1 MDNRITKKRL
11 HDLFSYDWLKA
22 ILIVLGVIIAW
33 EFIYAVASV
42 KLTSGQE
49 FKVFFD
55 QNVYHV
61 ETNQILKDIQDKK
74 ILSYD
79 VLDYGSE
86 NMLADYNL
94 LSTRIEVGEGDIVFT
109 DNKVN
114 ETEGEEKVVVRAKTV
129 IDQNPIYSY
138 QDLLRNSKTY
148 IISYFYKNGVIDL
161 SKIDKVY
168 LDRLELDLSNID
180 GQKIESV
187 FRERMK
193 KDNRFRKEAQ
203 IVEGIKEEKAR
214 IEKLVSDINFFSKFM
229 QNAESYFRQE
239 IFMRYT
245 RYEQSLEQATE
256 DADIEDYSGAI
267 EREKEQGRENA
278 VYGIDMGVLSSIGSP
293 KEDASSLVKLNT
305 SSAED
310 SGTADNVIMMVINLQ
325 KEQPHLQYETISF
338 IRYIIET
345 YSTFKA

>member
-11 HDLFSYDWLKA
+11 YDLFSYDWLKA

-138 QDLLRNSKTY
+138 QDLLRDSKTY

-161 SKIDKVY
+161 SKIDKAD
-168 LDRLELDLSNID
+168 LDLLELDLSNID

-214 IEKLVSDINFFSKFM
+214 IEKLVSDINFFNEFM

-245 RYEQSLEQATE
+245 RYEQSLEQATK
-256 DADIEDYSGAI
+256 DTDIEDYSGAI

-278 VYGIDMGVLSSIGSP
+278 VYGIDMGVLSSKGSP

-310 SGTADNVIMMVINLQ
+310 SGTANNVIMMVINL
-325 KEQPHLQYETISF
+325 KDKQPHLQYETISF